1 MNIDTKVETYTDG
14 TKSYY
19 KGNKRHREDGPAIE
33 CSNGD
38 KFWYINGKQ
47 HREDGPAVEYA
58 NGRKYYYLND
68 VMMSQEEH
76 FCQVASLVKE
86 TRDPDIQDLTIRDIE
101 RLVGAKKKSLNK
113 IAKLL
118 GYEIK
123 LVKVKK

>member
-1 MNIDTKVETYTDG
+1 MNIDARVETYTDG

-38 KFWYINGKQ
+38 RFWYKDGKQ
-47 HREDGPAVEYA
+47 HREDGPAVMYVS
-58 NGRKYYYLND
+58 GREYYYLND
-68 VMMSQEEH
+68 VMVTKEEH
-76 FCQVASLVKE
+76 SRQVSLIKE
-86 TRDPDIQDLTIRDIE
+86 TRDNDVRDLTIRDLE
-101 RLVGAKKKSLNK
+101 LLVGAKKKSLNK